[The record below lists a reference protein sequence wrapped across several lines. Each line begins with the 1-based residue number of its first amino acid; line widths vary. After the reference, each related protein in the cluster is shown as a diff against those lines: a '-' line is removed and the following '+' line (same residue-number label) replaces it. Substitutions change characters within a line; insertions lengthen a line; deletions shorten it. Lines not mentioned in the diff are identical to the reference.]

1 MAGRVSNWTGDLKV
15 LRHEPVLWA
24 LVIMTLVSAVISFVS
39 LRALGALVP
48 VSLAIALVVYCVQTR
63 SFPTP
68 PRTLLFVFCVFVLLV
83 GLAAFRSL
91 DADYALGRFFKLA
104 TAALIAVLLWAL
116 ARQLSVLS
124 ALKGAL
130 LLSCLVGLCWGLVEG
145 VSDGAV
151 YAMLRDV
158 SLSEAAYSSNRAM
171 VVLALLV
178 WPAALITSQRYGAA
192 AGPGL
197 VAFLFVVALTGE
209 SQAVQLSVFASMGVL
224 GSALIVPRATLW
236 GLGILGCFVILS
248 LPFLISQLGPIS
260 LGEGVA
266 NAELTILP
274 RMEIW
279 HFVSEKILAQ
289 PLLGYGLEAGR
300 FMPLDDMT
308 QVYFTDVHLHHPHN
322 GVLQIWFE
330 MGVLGAL
337 ALATAW
343 GLLMRQVSLLS
354 EKDAPFVLAGLCCA
368 FIIGSVA
375 HGVWQS
381 WWVGALAL
389 LPFFYAVACA
399 ERSE

>member
-1 MAGRVSNWTGDLKV
+1 MAGRKSSWADDLSV

-24 LVIMTLVSAVISFVS
+24 LVAMTLVCAVISFVS
-39 LRALGALVP
+39 LRALGAVLP
-48 VSLAIALVVYCVQTR
+48 ISLAFTLLIYTVQTR
-63 SFPTP
+63 SFPAP
-68 PRTLLFVFCVFVLLV
+68 PRALLSVFCVFVFLV
-83 GLAAFRSL
+83 GLAAIRSL
-91 DADYALGRFFKLA
+91 DFDYALGRFFKL
-104 TAALIAVLLWAL
+104 TMTALIAVLFWGL
-116 ARQLSVLS
+116 ARHIPTLST
-124 ALKGAL
+124 LKNAL
-130 LLSCLVGLCWGLVEG
+130 LLSCLIGLCWGLVEG

-151 YAMLRDV
+151 YAMRRGV
-158 SLSEAAYSSNRAM
+158 SLGEAAYSSNRAM

-192 AGPGL
+192 AGLGL
-197 VAFLFVVALTGE
+197 VAFLFVVAMTGE
-209 SQAVQLSVFASMGVL
+209 SQAAQLSVFVSMGVL
-224 GSALIVPRATLW
+224 GSALMVPRATLW
-236 GLGILGCFVILS
+236 GAAVLGCFFIMSMPL
-248 LPFLISQLGPIS
+248 LISQLGLVS
-260 LGEGVA
+260 LGEGVPH
-266 NAELTILP
+266 AEFTILP

-279 HFVSEKILAQ
+279 LYVSQKILAQ

-300 FMPLDDMT
+300 FLPLDDMT

-343 GLLMRQVSLLS
+343 ALLLRQASFLS
-354 EKDAPFVLAGLCCA
+354 EKDVPFVLAGLCCA
-368 FIIGSVA
+368 LIVGSVA

-399 ERSE
+399 KASE